1 MFRLQQQ
8 VLQTVLQWLKQGE
21 PCWLATICHTYG
33 SSPRPIGSLMACNID
48 GIVVGSLS
56 GGCVEEELIKNI
68 IHSPKHQQKPCWI
81 LYPQN
86 NEDESSHRLPCGGK
100 LKILLEPLFPHQLNH
115 FETLLVSLNNRET
128 TQRCVDITSGKMQI
142 KHTNSSGLAAS
153 ETQLRHSLLPQHR
166 LLIIGINPV
175 SLYVAEIA
183 NSLNFQITLCDPRR
197 DFHKHWRPENFP
209 YITFTE
215 ELPDDV
221 VRAGFNDHFS
231 AIMAL
236 AHDPRIDDMA
246 LMEALLSKAFYVGA
260 MGSKNSTN
268 KRKER
273 LKELGISQTHI
284 SALHAPI
291 GLPIDSKSPMEIAIS
306 IAAELTLAR
315 NSQRNTGHTSND
327 E

>member
-1 MFRLQQQ
+1 MLRLQQQ
-8 VLQTVLQWLKQGE
+8 ALQTVLQWLKQGE

-48 GIVVGSLS
+48 GTVVGSLS
-56 GGCVEEELIKNI
+56 GGCIEEELIKNI
-68 IHSPKHQQKPCWI
+68 IHSPKYQKKPCWI
-81 LYPQN
+81 RYPQS
-86 NEDESSHRLPCGGK
+86 NEEDIPHQLPCGGK
-100 LKILLEPLFPHQLNH
+100 LKILLEPLFSHQLSH
-115 FETLLVSLNNRET
+115 FETLLVSLKNRET
-128 TQRCVDITSGKMQI
+128 TQRCVDIPSGKMQI
-142 KHTNSSGLAAS
+142 KHTNSSGLDAS

-183 NSLNFQITLCDPRR
+183 NSLDFQVTLCDPRK
-197 DFHKHWRPENFP
+197 DFHKHWCPENFP

-215 ELPDDV
+215 KLPDDV
-221 VRAGFNDHFS
+221 VRAGFNDNFS
-231 AIMAL
+231 AIVAL

-246 LMEALLSKAFYVGA
+246 LMEALLSNAFYVGA
-260 MGSKNSTN
+260 MGSQNTTN

-273 LKELGISQTHI
+273 LKELGISQPHI

-291 GLPIDSKSPMEIAIS
+291 GLPIGSKTPMEIAIS

-315 NSQRNTGHTSND
+315 NSQRNTEHTSSH